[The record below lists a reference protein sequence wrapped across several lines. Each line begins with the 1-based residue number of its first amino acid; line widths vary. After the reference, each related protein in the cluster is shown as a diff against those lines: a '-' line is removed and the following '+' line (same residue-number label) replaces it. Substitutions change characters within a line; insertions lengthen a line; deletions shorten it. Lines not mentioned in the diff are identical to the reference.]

1 MSSELLGGLHQEM
14 GHAVLHGER
23 QIFARISTSDPASTG
38 KLLVGVRVLAGVRVG
53 MIELASTDLQKA
65 QIMRHEAGV
74 TEAESAARRLYN
86 RAAAISEDRPCMA
99 GVPLGPHG
107 RQARN

>member
-14 GHAVLHGER
+14 GHAALHRER
-23 QIFARISTSDPASTG
+23 QIFARISTSDPASTR

-53 MIELASTDLQKA
+53 VIELTSTDLQKA

-74 TEAESAARRLYN
+74 TEAE
-86 RAAAISEDRPCMA
+86 
-99 GVPLGPHG
+99 
-107 RQARN
+107 